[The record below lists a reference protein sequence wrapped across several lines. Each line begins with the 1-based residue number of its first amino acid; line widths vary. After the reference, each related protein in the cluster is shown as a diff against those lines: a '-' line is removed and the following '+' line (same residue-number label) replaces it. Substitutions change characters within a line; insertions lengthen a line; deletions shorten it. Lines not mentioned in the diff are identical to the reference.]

1 MPLRKKVGYFG
12 LRDLG
17 YDIIDDSLTSSR
29 FFRVTDFPDKFKA
42 GKNLFKLIANPDV
55 LVNNSEIYIEILD
68 SNQRPIY
75 YEPIRYVESDGR
87 RVIAVYIYPDTAPGE
102 CTVYLAG
109 RAKTDPATG
118 IEYSYSQEPG
128 NQNYLQIPN
137 ILWYRTLT
145 VAPKEINDTEIIY
158 TQVPQVTITEVVQPY
173 TQPVNLTNVFT
184 TVTASIGTTVVLS
197 TGLASTSGLNST
209 IVADTTQEE
218 AIGLG

>member
-1 MPLRKKVGYFG
+1 MPLRKRVSYFG

-17 YDIIDDSLTSSR
+17 YDIIDDSSTSPR

-42 GKNLFKLIANPDV
+42 GKNLFKLIANPDT

-68 SNQRPIY
+68 SNQSPIY

-109 RAKTDPATG
+109 RAKLDPVTG
-118 IEYSYSQEPG
+118 TTYSFSNQPG

-137 ILWYRTLT
+137 VLWYRTLT
-145 VAPKEINDTEIIY
+145 VAPRDINDSEIIF
-158 TQVPQVTITEVVQPY
+158 TQQPRVTITEVVQAY
-173 TQPVNLTNVFT
+173 NQPVNLTNVFT
-184 TVTASIGTTVVLS
+184 TVSASASNTVAL
-197 TGLASTSGLNST
+197 TSGIAISS
-209 IVADTTQEE
+209 IE
-218 AIGLG
+218 ALQAVNESDNK

>member
-1 MPLRKKVGYFG
+1 MPLRKKVSYFG

-42 GKNLFKLIANPDV
+42 GKNLFKLIANPET

-68 SNQRPIY
+68 SNQSPIY

-109 RAKTDPATG
+109 RAKLDPSTG
-118 IEYSYSQEPG
+118 TEYSFSSQPG

-137 ILWYRTLT
+137 VLWYRTLT
-145 VAPKEINDTEIIY
+145 VAPRDINDSEIIF
-158 TQVPQVTITEVVQPY
+158 TQQPRVTITEVVQAY
-173 TQPVNLTNVFT
+173 NQPVNLTNVFT
-184 TVTASIGTTVVLS
+184 TVSASAGNTVAL
-197 TGLASTSGLNST
+197 TSGIT
-209 IVADTTQEE
+209 ISSIE
-218 AIGLG
+218 ALQSINESDNK